1 MNYSRLIYSTLI
13 LLASCATP
21 PELIEKQAR
30 THGFTRQHVVGTQF
44 SLTLYSSKTI
54 CAENKMHIYI
64 PGDGTP
70 WRTRYSISLDPTPP
84 YSLVLDLM
92 AMDKAPSMFLGRP
105 CYYGQRQARACHPS
119 YWTHA
124 RYSETIVDSMIDVL
138 KQQLVM
144 YPICKVTLIGFSGGG
159 TLAML
164 IAPRLP
170 QVKTVITIAGNLDV
184 AAWSNFH
191 SYSPLQGSMN
201 PAERRSLPADIKQ
214 WHLLGDAD
222 KEIPLFLVEQA
233 LQQQP
238 DARILY
244 FENFTHECCW
254 KTVWPSILKTV
265 SGQVD

>member
-1 MNYSRLIYSTLI
+1 
-13 LLASCATP
+13 
-21 PELIEKQAR
+21 
-30 THGFTRQHVVGTQF
+30 
-44 SLTLYSSKTI
+44 
-54 CAENKMHIYI
+54 MHIYI

-92 AMDKAPSMFLGRP
+92 EIDKTSSMFLGRP

-119 YWTHA
+119 YWTHR
-124 RYSETIVDSMIDVL
+124 RYSETIVDSMIDAL
-138 KQQLVM
+138 KQQLAIH
-144 YPICKVTLIGFSGGG
+144 PACKVTLIGFSGGG

-170 QVKTVITIAGNLDV
+170 QVIMVITIAGNLDV
-184 AAWSNFH
+184 SAWSKYH
-191 SYSPLQGSMN
+191 SYSPLQESLN
-201 PAERRSLPADIKQ
+201 PAELAPLSADIKQ

-222 KEIPLFLVEQA
+222 EEIPLSLTEQA
-233 LQQQP
+233 LQSQP

-254 KTVWPSILKTV
+254 KKIWPSVLKKV